1 MASGALSIQMI
12 KKIFLLSLF
21 FYTIFITAKLSPVAA
36 DNCPTGKCCI
46 GTHSS
51 SMVYLTGCKFFT
63 SIPEMGGNYCG
74 NDGYTGDYC
83 ECPNPNNCTCTTHS
97 WDDGDYGKSCGLT
110 PGTVENCW
118 CQKAPNIDCTVGG
131 NVLCRTQGPYS
142 DDVCGCAATGQGCV
156 LIPGSYERSCC
167 APGSGCGG
175 PGQPT
180 STPQPP
186 APTATPGGP
195 TLTPSPTQAPIRRL
209 TVEINVYRASNPSYN
224 PADNSCDLASGATS
238 YTDAWVNLQYPF
250 LPDQN
255 QMLRPDENGFV
266 TFDINGVAKN
276 DQLTIEVLPDDT
288 SYSCTCPNDC
298 IYALTVPPDV
308 EYGDVAISRNIYLSN
323 FTDSWW
329 QVVGGNAFVN
339 GMLKSIVP
347 DHLCT
352 SPTCLAGVFL
362 PLPSQSAF
370 TSGFPF
376 LHGTNLNSIS
386 THQNATENLANIH
399 LSGQRTNSQSADGL
413 VLGFTPTDLNYNYFY
428 QLATNNGTINN
439 VTSLDL
445 AQWRADTNHN
455 TQGLTIFKLPTGD
468 QTINQ
473 NNNLFV
479 QNGER
484 VVIFVDGNLTIENN
498 PFVSGQKITTVNQ
511 GGFLGIFVS
520 GDIIIEPNVGT
531 ALDTGNPANITPVT
545 LSNTHLN
552 GVFFSD
558 GTLTIEGDTS
568 YPNYKFIGAGTFIGK
583 TSVTLGRQTNDDTKI
598 HNSYQALE
606 SFIYRPDLLVN
617 WPNELKSSII
627 NWREVAPKSLN

>member
-1 MASGALSIQMI
+1 M
-12 KKIFLLSLF
+12 KKYLLLTSFFIFSLF
-21 FYTIFITAKLSPVAA
+21 FLTNLKTVAA
-36 DNCPTGKCCI
+36 QNYDNYCTGGCCWES
-46 GTHSS
+46 T
-51 SMVYLTGCKFFT
+51 
-63 SIPEMGGNYCG
+63 GGNATFYSGC
-74 NDGYTGDYC
+74 
-83 ECPNPNNCTCTTHS
+83 H
-97 WDDGDYGKSCGLT
+97 DYGSWCGGTGNTSPNYCRCRNDNPSYAGECKCDLNYNKGDNSGPSCAYAANTWGY
-110 PGTVENCW
+110 
-118 CQKAPNIDCTVGG
+118 
-131 NVLCRTQGPYS
+131 CRQAKYS
-142 DDVCGCAATGQGCV
+142 DGTAVACKKNSDCVNYGSPGAYSGDICYVDSTTNCKVQEPPWVLGCCYY
-156 LIPGSYERSCC
+156 GSD
-167 APGSGCGG
+167 CGG
-175 PGQPT
+175 GGGTGPTNTPPVIAPPTSVPPT
-180 STPQPP
+180 STPSP
-186 APTATPGGP
+186 
-195 TLTPSPTQAPIRRL
+195 TPSPTPTPRVIA
-209 TVEINVYRASNPSYN
+209 VNINVFRASSAAYN
-224 PADNSCDLASGATS
+224 NSTSSCTTSASSVTPYNQSAKVSLNYESQPTQTKTQATGLFS
-238 YTDAWVNLQYPF
+238 FTVS
-250 LPDQN
+250 
-255 QMLRPDENGFV
+255 
-266 TFDINGVAKN
+266 GVETSK
-276 DQLTIEVLPDDT
+276 QLTINIDPLDNN
-288 SYSCTCPNDC
+288 YSCLCPNGC
-298 IYALTVPPDV
+298 TYALTVPAV
-308 EYGDVAISRNIYLSN
+308 GTNVISRNIYLSN